1 MMWLKLTLWLQLI
14 PLNACR
20 FFHFLAFQSFSIP
33 AQVWSLDLNNFLPFS
48 FFLSFWGY
56 PVASVGF
63 WLMCKHWFPWMGLT
77 WKHLKS
83 VEISLFVVGWMGKYD
98 MFCFSIWFYEI
109 DWIKCANAKD
119 FEKRHMIDPTSMY
132 VYVRVAI
139 SKKID
144 VRARLIVFFVEESM
158 IKSDF
163 VTIMREETLF
173 RESIINQNDKAA
185 YLITD
190 YSNWLAIFNK
200 LAEKYLQDY
209 ETKNQVRVLQYL
221 LA

>member
-1 MMWLKLTLWLQLI
+1 
-14 PLNACR
+14 
-20 FFHFLAFQSFSIP
+20 
-33 AQVWSLDLNNFLPFS
+33 
-48 FFLSFWGY
+48 
-56 PVASVGF
+56 
-63 WLMCKHWFPWMGLT
+63 
-77 WKHLKS
+77 
-83 VEISLFVVGWMGKYD
+83 
-98 MFCFSIWFYEI
+98 
-109 DWIKCANAKD
+109 
-119 FEKRHMIDPTSMY
+119 
-132 VYVRVAI
+132 
-139 SKKID
+139 
-144 VRARLIVFFVEESM
+144 M

-173 RESIINQNDKAA
+173 RESVINQNDKAA